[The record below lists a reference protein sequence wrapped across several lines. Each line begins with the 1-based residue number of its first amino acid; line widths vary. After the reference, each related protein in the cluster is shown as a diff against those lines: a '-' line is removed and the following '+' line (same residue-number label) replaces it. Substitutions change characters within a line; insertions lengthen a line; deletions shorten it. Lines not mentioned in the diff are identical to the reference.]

1 MRDSQTKGRQ
11 RCKLLCLGHPLV
23 LLSRPVNYVG
33 VSGGWLRGFDSKTDP
48 HNLFDREF
56 SPGTKFVTRRK
67 SNVRVSQGPDLAL
80 CESLHAKH

>member
-1 MRDSQTKGRQ
+1 MRDSETEGCH
-11 RCKLLCLGHPLV
+11 RCQLLCSGHPLV

-33 VSGGWLRGFDSKTDP
+33 VSRGWFRGFDSKTDTR
-48 HNLFDREF
+48 NLFDRKF

-67 SNVRVSQGPDLAL
+67 SDVHVSQAPDLAL